1 VTATRLAITAFI
13 VPYIFAFNPAM
24 LLIDTNAFE
33 VIRIA
38 ITSFIGIFGVAA
50 GMEGYMFT
58 NLKVWERAVVIIGGL
73 MLIDPNIITD
83 VAGVAII
90 GLMVLSQIAKSKK
103 LKLA

>member
-1 VTATRLAITAFI
+1 
-13 VPYIFAFNPAM
+13 M

-38 ITSFIGIFGVAA
+38 ITSFIGIFGIAA

-58 NLKVWERAVVIIGGL
+58 HLKAWERAVVIIGGL